1 MHKSEKISCKNR
13 SFDKHRLSISKACS
27 VNAKILQQIKPGAPA
42 APTCNVRTCSC
53 RLTAD
58 VIVKVWEQLPLGACC
73 YDDLCCSAKHSY
85 YLSFVSYNRDG
96 TQVILNLLICPLIFH
111 QKPLSATGSS
121 FLAVWKNCLPH
132 LSPPSPV
139 IFTLPSPLHT

>member
-1 MHKSEKISCKNR
+1 MHKSEKISCIKR
-13 SFDKHRLSISKACS
+13 SFDRHRLLLTS
-27 VNAKILQQIKPGAPA
+27 VCLVKAKILQQIMPGAPA

-58 VIVKVWEQLPLGACC
+58 VIVKVWEQLLPLGACC

-85 YLSFVSYNRDG
+85 YLSFVSHTTE

-111 QKPLSATGSS
+111 QKPFSATGSS
-121 FLAVWKNCLPH
+121 FLAVWKNCLT
-132 LSPPSPV
+132 PPSLSL
-139 IFTLPSPLHT
+139 LPPLST